1 MKEKTSPL
9 PTHSPAPRRRSG
21 WLLRALFVLVF
32 LLLAG
37 ELLTI
42 AWLVSSTVF
51 KVAAGDS
58 GTPQAAEPVDRYVT
72 PGQSQPQTTPD
83 GVDEGTNVWDEHG
96 PLNILLIGL
105 DADDCARPDGSPRRA
120 DTMILVRVDPVTKK
134 AAMLTI
140 PRDLYVYIEG
150 YGAKKINMAHV
161 HGAASDMDDPAAGPE
176 LLRKVVQ
183 ENLELPVHRYI
194 SIDFEGF
201 QKLIDDGLG
210 GLTMD
215 LPPSEYDPTVSL
227 EDTEYPDGHCGTMTI
242 HFEPGV
248 QELSGA
254 EALQYARSRYSTSD
268 FDRSRRQMEVLKAVR
283 QAGTSPS
290 ILVRAP
296 KLVSALR
303 DTIDTDLSNMEVLS
317 LARVARGMSND
328 DIITMKIDENAV
340 YDDILLIDNV
350 PQWVLVHRQDKLDD
364 LRRRFLN
371 MEKPPDATASNGTP
385 VTTPQP

>member
-1 MKEKTSPL
+1 
-9 PTHSPAPRRRSG
+9 
-21 WLLRALFVLVF
+21 V
-32 LLLAG
+32 LLAV
-37 ELLTI
+37 EILTI
-42 AWLVSSTVF
+42 AWLVGGTVF
-51 KVAAGDS
+51 KVTSEDS
-58 GTPQAAEPVDRYVT
+58 GAPPVAQPSDRYVT
-72 PGQSQPQTTPD
+72 PGQGQPQATADP
-83 GVDEGTNVWDEHG
+83 VEEGANVWDEHG
-96 PLNILLIGL
+96 PLNVLLIGL

-120 DTMILVRVDPVTKK
+120 DTMILVRVDPATQK

-176 LLRKVVQ
+176 LLRRVVQ
-183 ENLELPVHRYI
+183 ENLELPVHRYV

-201 QKLIDDGLG
+201 QELIDEGLG

-242 HFEPGV
+242 RFEPGK
-248 QELSGA
+248 QKLTGA

-268 FDRSRRQMEVLKAVR
+268 FDRSRRQMEVLMAVR
-283 QAGTSPS
+283 EAGTSPS

-296 KLVSALR
+296 KLISALR

-317 LARVARGMSND
+317 LGRVARGMNTK
-328 DIITMKIDENAV
+328 DIVTLRIDENAV
-340 YDDILLIDNV
+340 YDDVLLIDNV

-364 LRRRFLN
+364 LRRQFLL
-371 MEKPPDATASNGTP
+371 MEEPQETTASNGTP
-385 VTTPQP
+385 ATTPQP